1 MRKLSILLFLAV
13 ATSMYAKTLR
23 VSNVNGSTA
32 PYSTVAAALADAVDG
47 DVIMVDASPKSYGD
61 VEITKKITLQGP
73 GFFLVANGIAQEGQ
87 TTAEFGDITIKK
99 EGVKVSSI
107 SAKRI
112 EANNFDKVVIT
123 RCWAREISIYNTS
136 GAIVHQNFIRWELYT
151 RDATNAQITNNII
164 IFFSNQDYLDYLKN
178 SVVKYNTFLY
188 SSTLYHKETCKDC
201 VFEYNIGNFTDTD
214 SNNTV
219 RNNNGFTQGYYNDPD
234 AIDSTIKA
242 LDQALTTSHGAFAG
256 YDPYRISGVAAGPV
270 IEDIDVPASVEQGSD
285 LKVKVTIGTKK

>member
-23 VSNVNGSTA
+23 VSNVKGSTA
-32 PYSTVAAALADAVDG
+32 PYSTVAAALEAANDG
-47 DVIMVDASPKSYGD
+47 DVIMVDASPNSYGD

-112 EANNFDKVVIT
+112 EANNYDKVVIT
-123 RCWAREISIYNTS
+123 RCWSQTISIYKTS
-136 GAIVHQNFIRWELYT
+136 GAIVHQNYIRWRLDTDY
-151 RDATNAQITNNII
+151 ATNAQITNNIVS
-164 IFFSNQDYLDYLKN
+164 FFSSSDYMNGLNN
-178 SVVKYNTFLY
+178 SVVKYNTFIFGRAFY
-188 SSTLYHKETCKDC
+188 QSFKDC
-201 VFEYNIGNFTDTD
+201 VIEYNIGTSLESNTDAD
-214 SNNTV
+214 NTV
-219 RNNNGFTQGYYNDPD
+219 RNNKGYPTGYYDNYTT
-234 AIDSTIKA
+234 DSDIKA

-256 YDPYRISGVAAGPV
+256 DDPYRISGVAACPV
-270 IEDIDVPASVEQGSD
+270 IEDIEVPASVEQGSD